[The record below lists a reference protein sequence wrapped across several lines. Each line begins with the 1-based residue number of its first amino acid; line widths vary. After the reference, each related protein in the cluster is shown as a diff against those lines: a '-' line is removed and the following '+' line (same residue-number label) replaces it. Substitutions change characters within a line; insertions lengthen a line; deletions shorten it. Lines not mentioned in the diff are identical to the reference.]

1 MKLKYLI
8 PIILVILFGYLLRG
22 VLVCTN
28 YNGNF
33 HYSSV
38 VDSFH
43 LKQLIANE
51 GSPSIILVRI
61 FHNKL
66 TVFLFDIFGRFI
78 QFFDISYLIKILT
91 LAGLFGLLNF
101 YYLLL
106 SQKIKNKFIDF
117 FGVLILMFPLLEIF
131 QITKQNFPLKM
142 ILLIIPYQIASFIG
156 TLFFIKRN
164 KKLSYLIYFILL
176 ILSVGWIFVFKN
188 DALSFCTTG

>member
-8 PIILVILFGYLLRG
+8 FITLVILFGYLLRNM
-22 VLVCTN
+22 LVCTN

-51 GSPSIILVRI
+51 GSTSIILVRI

-66 TVFLFDIFGRFI
+66 TLFAFDIFGRYM
-78 QFFDISYLIKILT
+78 QFFDISYLIKILS
-91 LAGLFGLLNF
+91 LAGLLGLLNF

-106 SQKIKNKFIDF
+106 SQKIKNKFIDY

-131 QITKQNFPLKM
+131 QITKQNFLIKM

-156 TLFFIKRN
+156 TLSFLKQN
-164 KKLSYLIYFILL
+164 KKFSIALYFVLL
-176 ILSVGWIFVFKN
+176 ILSVGWIIVFKN

>member
-8 PIILVILFGYLLRG
+8 PIILVILFGYLLRS

-38 VDSFH
+38 VDFFH

-78 QFFDISYLIKILT
+78 QFFDIFYLIKILG
-91 LAGLFGLLNF
+91 LAGLFGLLYF
-101 YYLLL
+101 YFLLF
-106 SQKIKNKFIDF
+106 SRKIKNKLINV
-117 FGVLILMFPLLEIF
+117 FGVVIPLFPVLEIF
-131 QITKQNFPLKM
+131 QVTGRSFLLK
-142 ILLIIPYQIASFIG
+142 LIILILPYQIASFIG
-156 TLFFIKRN
+156 VLSFLKQN
-164 KKLSYLIYFILL
+164 KKLFIVFYFVLL
-176 ILSVGWIFVFKN
+176 ILSVGWIIVFKN